1 LNIIP
6 KYEQFYKE
14 HRHERLLF
22 FQGGKR
28 SGKTHFICQLLM
40 LIAYTG
46 KHRIYCITADYPRC
60 VDLKLSFTQA
70 TGYDVTGSA
79 NGYVARI
86 GDSEIYFRSFDTP
99 SKAEQ
104 GKECDYAYFYEC
116 RSIPIGVVRAIM
128 AGCKVQAFADFN
140 PCEVFWKE
148 EYYPDAP
155 TLVTTYRDNP
165 YLPEI
170 LVQDYRAAE
179 ERAKLPTATDYDKWW
194 ADVFCY
200 GRQNVQARLCFEN
213 SELCRDVEYSK
224 CQAPEILAVDF
235 GGEQGGADPT
245 TLIGCKFVHG
255 YIYCKEYY
263 YSNKAGDTALS
274 EALRERK
281 ATGERVKALIYET
294 ATNGKRRIAEVM
306 RMARA
311 TFVTYPCIKG
321 AGSVAGGINDMQG
334 YRLLITESS
343 ANFWR
348 ERCNYRFE
356 VIDGK
361 LTPQDANNH
370 CFDAL
375 RYAYRYYTITAGA

>member
-1 LNIIP
+1 MNIIP
-6 KYEQFYKE
+6 KYADFYAQ
-14 HRHERLLF
+14 HRGERILF

-28 SGKTHFICQLLM
+28 SGKTYFLCS
-40 LIAYTG
+40 LISMIALTG
-46 KHRIYCITADYPRC
+46 KFRIFCITADYPRSI
-60 VDLKLSFTQA
+60 DLRATFQQA
-70 TGYDVTGSA
+70 TGYTAKGSA
-79 NGYVARI
+79 DGLQIKI
-86 GDSEIYFRSFDTP
+86 GQSTIYFRSFDDP
-99 SKAEQ
+99 AKAEQ

-116 RSIPIGVVRAIM
+116 RSIPIGVVRGIM
-128 AGCKVQAFADFN
+128 AGVKIQAWADYN
-140 PCEVFWKE
+140 PCEVFWKQ
-148 EYYPDAP
+148 EYYPNAP
-155 TLVTTYRDNP
+155 TLITTYRDNP
-165 YLPEI
+165 YLPDV
-170 LVQDYRAAE
+170 LVQEYREAE
-179 ERAKLPTATDYDKWW
+179 ERAKLPTATDYDRWW

-213 SELCRDVEYSK
+213 SELCRDIEYTN
-224 CQAPEILAVDF
+224 CTAPEILAVDF

-375 RYAYRYYTITAGA
+375 RYAYRYHAITVGT